1 MIKVKTSPGAANA
14 LINIDNVTQIVELH
28 PYGSR
33 IEFVGNSVE
42 VCENLDELTAKIF
55 NENLGKALD
64 TAG

>member
-1 MIKVKTSPGAANA
+1 MIKVKTSPNA

-33 IEFVGNSVE
+33 IEFVGNSIE

-55 NENLGKALD
+55 DEKMNKAFD
-64 TAG
+64 TVG

>member
-33 IEFVGNSVE
+33 IEFVGNSIE
-42 VCENLDELTAKIF
+42 VCENLEDF
-55 NENLGKALD
+55 
-64 TAG
+64 